1 MFYWAACSLQPGL
14 LAVASKGAVWQLG
27 SSLSQRMGKKK
38 KKSRSEVSVSQKSR
52 AATMQVPCHAAGYD
66 IFSSMVGTWQCVKCA
81 QSFSS
86 SEIWLGS
93 LGCARGRLF
102 PETASL
108 NKKVPRRPSKCCGWV
123 TLKTFSFLYSF
134 SLLVSSLME
143 KTELCGDVGV
153 FLARRISLESKHR
166 ESLVPHQQPLIPV
179 MSPGKG
185 ACLNRGPCW
194 LLGLEARMQGSPLCW
209 IKVGASCGCELLRHA
224 DV

>member
-38 KKSRSEVSVSQKSR
+38 KKQIWGVCFPEVPGSYNASSL
-52 AATMQVPCHAAGYD
+52 PCCWLWYFFLNGRNMAVCK
-66 IFSSMVGTWQCVKCA
+66 MC
-81 QSFSS
+81 SFSS

-143 KTELCGDVGV
+143 KTELCWDVGV

-166 ESLVPHQQPLIPV
+166 ERLVPHQQPLIPV